1 MTDIYKKVKDA
12 FSYEDQNKLH
22 DELDKIPEGI
32 VYGKKIR
39 KNGLTVTYNYS
50 EKQRAILDVMHG
62 LDIEENTEKFL
73 RESFDLDDYDDDEE
87 TDT

>member
-1 MTDIYKKVKDA
+1 MTDIRKDVEKA
-12 FSYEDQNKLH
+12 FSHEDQIKIH

-62 LDIEENTEKFL
+62 LDIEKNTEKYL
-73 RESFDLDDYDDDEE
+73 RESFDLEDYDDEE